1 MSTETENNLMDKR
14 KESLD
19 KNWKSSIIKH
29 NTQLVA
35 ENQIEFIKEIG
46 VSINFSNISD
56 DDIDCS
62 RCKDGYILMVGKFL
76 GSSDIR

>member
-1 MSTETENNLMDKR
+1 MDKR

-62 RCKDGYILMVGKFL
+62 WCKDGYILMVGKFL
-76 GSSDIR
+76 GSSDLK

>member
-1 MSTETENNLMDKR
+1 MSTETENNLMDKM

-46 VSINFSNISD
+46 V
-56 DDIDCS
+56 
-62 RCKDGYILMVGKFL
+62 
-76 GSSDIR
+76 